1 MSAFKSDNEVYDYIG
16 EMFRRAVQDPEF
28 SSGTADSGLTLL
40 IKQTN
45 PDARI
50 LVDFGAQQVTT
61 GEAVDDGAANVV
73 LRMSSDNANRFWQGK
88 LNFTLAMAQRKV
100 KLEGRRS
107 VAMKL
112 LPLTKTLFAQ
122 YQSLLADG
130 GRVDLVVD

>member
-1 MSAFKSDNEVYDYIG
+1 MSSFTTDDEVYQYIG
-16 EMFRRAVQDPEF
+16 EMFRRAVHDPEF
-28 SSGTADSGLTLL
+28 SSGTADSGLILL

-45 PDARI
+45 PEARI
-50 LVDFGAQQVTT
+50 LVEFGAQQVST
-61 GEAVDDGAANVV
+61 GEAVDEGAANVV

-112 LPLTKTLFAQ
+112 LPLTKTLFAH
-122 YQSLLADG
+122 YQSLLDDG
-130 GRVDLVVD
+130 GRTDLVVG

>member
-1 MSAFKSDNEVYDYIG
+1 VTAFKNDDEVYEYIG
-16 EMFRRAVQDPEF
+16 EMFRRAVHDPEF
-28 SSGTADSGLTLL
+28 SSGTADSGLILL

-45 PDARI
+45 PEARV
-50 LVDFGAQQVTT
+50 LVDFGAQRVVT
-61 GEAVDDGAANVV
+61 GDDVDEGAANVV

-100 KLEGRRS
+100 KLECRRS

-122 YQSLLADG
+122 YQSLLDDG
-130 GRVDLVVD
+130 NRTDLVVD